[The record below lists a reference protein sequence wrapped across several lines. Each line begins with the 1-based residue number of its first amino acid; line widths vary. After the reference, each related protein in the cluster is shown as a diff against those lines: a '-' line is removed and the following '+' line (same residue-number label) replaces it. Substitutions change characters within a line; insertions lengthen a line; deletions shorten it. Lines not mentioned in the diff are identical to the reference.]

1 MEIASPRGR
10 FAPWTHRRH
19 AAMGACIY
27 LSNELRLRASLQ
39 PFEALAIIGNDR
51 RTLPP
56 ARRPAK
62 SRAARKRD
70 GATVRKC
77 LSRLPTSP
85 TFSRRANRD
94 RGWIMEFVRRTIEIN
109 GCKLSLARGGKGAPL
124 MYLHGTDGLAEWPA
138 ILDTLAER
146 FDVIVPDHPG
156 FGASEAPAWIDDVSD
171 VAYCYLD
178 AIEALDLSGVHVV
191 GQSLGGWI
199 ALEMAVRSTQRLR
212 SLTLISAAGIHVKG
226 VPKTD
231 IFMIDPE
238 EQARLAYVDSKIGE
252 EAAARAGADK
262 YQDLAI
268 LNRIASARF
277 GWQPRFFNP
286 RLERWLHRVNV
297 PTHVIWGDSD
307 RIIPPAYAEAFHR
320 LIPGSALTMIQ
331 NAGHLPHVERAEAV
345 AQAIQSLLRN

>member
-1 MEIASPRGR
+1 MFEPVADLPYL
-10 FAPWTHRRH
+10 FA
-19 AAMGACIY
+19 
-27 LSNELRLRASLQ
+27 NER
-39 PFEALAIIGNDR
+39 IG
-51 RTLPP
+51 T
-56 ARRPAK
+56 
-62 SRAARKRD
+62 
-70 GATVRKC
+70 
-77 LSRLPTSP
+77 
-85 TFSRRANRD
+85 
-94 RGWIMEFVRRTIEIN
+94 RGWTMEFVRQTIEIN
-109 GCKLSLARGGKGAPL
+109 GCKLSLARGGKGVPL
-124 MYLHGTDGLAEWPA
+124 MYLHGTDGLADWPA

-156 FGASEAPAWIDDVSD
+156 FGASEAPGWIDDISD

-178 AIEALDLSGVHVV
+178 AIEVLGLSGVHVV

-212 SLTLISAAGIHVKG
+212 SLTLISSAGIHVKG

-231 IFMIDPE
+231 IFIIDPE
-238 EQARLAYVDSKIGE
+238 EQARLAYVDAKLGE

-297 PTHVIWGDSD
+297 PTHVIWGDGD

-320 LIPGSALTMIQ
+320 LIPGSTLTMIP
-331 NAGHLPHVERAEAV
+331 NAGHLPHVERAAAV
-345 AQAIQSLLRN
+345 AQAMQTFLRN

>member
-1 MEIASPRGR
+1 MA
-10 FAPWTHRRH
+10 FVRH
-19 AAMGACIY
+19 AI
-27 LSNELRLRASLQ
+27 
-39 PFEALAIIGNDR
+39 D
-51 RTLPP
+51 
-56 ARRPAK
+56 
-62 SRAARKRD
+62 
-70 GATVRKC
+70 
-77 LSRLPTSP
+77 
-85 TFSRRANRD
+85 
-94 RGWIMEFVRRTIEIN
+94 IN
-109 GCKLSLARGGKGAPL
+109 GCKLSFVRAGKGAPL
-124 MYLHGTDGLAEWPA
+124 LYLHGTDGLAEWPA

-178 AIEALDLSGVHVV
+178 AIEALGLSDLHVV

-199 ALEMAVRSTQRLR
+199 ALEMAVRSTHRLR

-226 VPKTD
+226 VPKAD

-238 EQARLAYVDSKIGE
+238 EHARLAYADPTKGA
-252 EAAARAGADK
+252 EAAERAGADK

-286 RLERWLHRVNV
+286 RLERWLHRVKV
-297 PTHVIWGDSD
+297 PTQIIWGDGD

-320 LIPGSALTMIQ
+320 LIPGSTLTMIP
-331 NAGHLPHVERAEAV
+331 NAGHLPHVERTPAV
-345 AQAIQSLLRN
+345 TQAMQSFLHN